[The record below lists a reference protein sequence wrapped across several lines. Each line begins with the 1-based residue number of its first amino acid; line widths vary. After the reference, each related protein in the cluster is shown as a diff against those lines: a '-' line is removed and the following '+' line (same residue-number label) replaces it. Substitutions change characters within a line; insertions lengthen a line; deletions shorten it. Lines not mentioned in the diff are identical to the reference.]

1 MLFRSIFPIAIKAFD
16 AGYMFAFF
24 CAMMILQLIW
34 AKTMMPETRGR
45 SLEEIEQELSPV
57 RRPVTEA

>member
-1 MLFRSIFPIAIKAFD
+1 MFAALLTLVFPIAIKAFD

-34 AKTMMPETRGR
+34 AKTMMPETKGL
-45 SLEEIEQELSPV
+45 SLEQIEKRLDPV
-57 RRPVTEA
+57 SEA